1 MKKVDWLK
9 IIKISIGCCF
19 AVFLADWIG
28 LRSATSAGIIALLSI
43 QNTKKETLTIAGKR
57 ISAFFIAVAI
67 AYALFTLWGYHL
79 FSFGFFLL
87 LFTFACYLL
96 KLETGVSMSTVLVT
110 HFWTAHSFHYT
121 LIINEFLL
129 LSIGVGIAVVINLY
143 MPRMIHIIKQDQEEI
158 DNSMKQILLQ
168 MSSSLI
174 HGHEIDLEADF
185 QFLQNRLSQALAHAY
200 QYMNNTLSS
209 DMRYYVRFIELR
221 KNQQG
226 LLKRVYRNLLKI
238 QFVPSQAFP
247 VSRFM
252 KRIAESMQD
261 YNNAEFLLSILS
273 EMRKFYKT
281 TPLPQTREEFEA
293 RAVLYQIAADLEA
306 LVLVKQSFAQQLSPG
321 QIDSFWK

>member
-87 LFTFACYLL
+87 LFTFASYLL

-121 LIINEFLL
+121 
-129 LSIGVGIAVVINLY
+129 
-143 MPRMIHIIKQDQEEI
+143 
-158 DNSMKQILLQ
+158 
-168 MSSSLI
+168 
-174 HGHEIDLEADF
+174 
-185 QFLQNRLSQALAHAY
+185 
-200 QYMNNTLSS
+200 
-209 DMRYYVRFIELR
+209 
-221 KNQQG
+221 
-226 LLKRVYRNLLKI
+226 
-238 QFVPSQAFP
+238 
-247 VSRFM
+247 
-252 KRIAESMQD
+252 
-261 YNNAEFLLSILS
+261 
-273 EMRKFYKT
+273 
-281 TPLPQTREEFEA
+281 
-293 RAVLYQIAADLEA
+293 
-306 LVLVKQSFAQQLSPG
+306 
-321 QIDSFWK
+321 

>member
-1 MKKVDWLK
+1 
-9 IIKISIGCCF
+9 
-19 AVFLADWIG
+19 
-28 LRSATSAGIIALLSI
+28 
-43 QNTKKETLTIAGKR
+43 
-57 ISAFFIAVAI
+57 
-67 AYALFTLWGYHL
+67 
-79 FSFGFFLL
+79 
-87 LFTFACYLL
+87 
-96 KLETGVSMSTVLVT
+96 
-110 HFWTAHSFHYT
+110 
-121 LIINEFLL
+121 
-129 LSIGVGIAVVINLY
+129 
-143 MPRMIHIIKQDQEEI
+143 
-158 DNSMKQILLQ
+158 

-273 EMRKFYKT
+273 EMRKFYVSTVGYGDVSPT
-281 TPLPQTREEFEA
+281 TLWGRIA
-293 RAVLYQIAADLEA
+293 AVLLMVVGVSIIGLLTSTITTYFEPTDPHEVTKKEIAKLHAENRQLHQELLEI
-306 LVLVKQSFAQQLSPG
+306 KQMLKEQ
-321 QIDSFWK
+321 

>member
-1 MKKVDWLK
+1 
-9 IIKISIGCCF
+9 
-19 AVFLADWIG
+19 
-28 LRSATSAGIIALLSI
+28 
-43 QNTKKETLTIAGKR
+43 
-57 ISAFFIAVAI
+57 
-67 AYALFTLWGYHL
+67 
-79 FSFGFFLL
+79 
-87 LFTFACYLL
+87 
-96 KLETGVSMSTVLVT
+96 
-110 HFWTAHSFHYT
+110 
-121 LIINEFLL
+121 
-129 LSIGVGIAVVINLY
+129 
-143 MPRMIHIIKQDQEEI
+143 MIHIIKQDQEEI

-281 TPLPQTREEFEA
+281 TPLPHT
-293 RAVLYQIAADLEA
+293 
-306 LVLVKQSFAQQLSPG
+306 LSL
-321 QIDSFWK
+321 IHI